1 MVILVDTG
9 PAGCLSIEELY
20 LLTLFTPMPL
30 GRMAIAALFFLRRFG
45 RSPVAGIWE
54 LIPTAH
60 LVTSCQ
66 HQRKRSDSVTLSC
79 SNPRETAIANQ
90 GLMMSVPASVPK
102 KT

>member
-9 PAGCLSIEELY
+9 PAGCLSIEELH

-30 GRMAIAALFFLRRFG
+30 GRLAIAAFFFFADSVDRQSREFG
-45 RSPVAGIWE
+45 NSFH
-54 LIPTAH
+54 AH
-60 LVTSCQ
+60 LVTSCR

-79 SNPRETAIANQ
+79 SNPREAAIANQ